1 MTRPGWE
8 RLWRHSY
15 RVGLG
20 WLLRGVRHGWRGARV
35 GLCRLLVPLDPWR
48 YYEMGRVADQRFTG
62 RVLDVSSPKL
72 LMSLLAREGR
82 GEWLGID
89 LMRREIERWRQVD
102 PSLELD
108 VADGTRLPYPDESFD
123 HAVTVSVLE
132 HVAGAGDGEA
142 MAEIWRVLRPG
153 GDLHLTTNV
162 ASRPRELWR
171 EDAIYDEASAVVD
184 GKVFFERHYTPET
197 LRERL
202 LRLPWRVEAEEYAV
216 EIDCSVQDRFERFR
230 PWSYLVGG
238 LLRRRCP
245 GNFRTSRSPD
255 ILDAER
261 HGVVYL
267 HLIKPEAA
275 GMAPPGVAHSSGA
288 GPARTR

>member
-1 MTRPGWE
+1 VTRPGWE

-15 RVGLG
+15 RVGFA
-20 WLLRGVRHGWRGARV
+20 WLLGGVRHGWRGSRV
-35 GLCRLLVPLDPWR
+35 GLARLLVPLDPWR
-48 YYEMGRVADQRFTG
+48 YYEMGRVAEQPFTG

-72 LMSLLAREGR
+72 LMSLLAREGH

-89 LMRREIERWRQVD
+89 LMRREIERWRRVD
-102 PSLELD
+102 PALDLE
-108 VADGTRLPYPDESFD
+108 VADCTWLPYPDESFD
-123 HAVTVSVLE
+123 HAVSVSVLE
-132 HVAGAGDGEA
+132 HVAGEGDREA

-162 ASRPRELWR
+162 ATRPRELWR
-171 EDAIYDEASAVVD
+171 EDAIYDEASPVI
-184 GKVFFERHYTPET
+184 GGRVFFERHYTSRT

-216 EIDCSVQDRFERFR
+216 EIDRRVQDRFERLR
-230 PWSYLVGG
+230 PWSYLAAG

-245 GNFRTSRSPD
+245 DNFRTSPSPE
-255 ILDAER
+255 ILPPDR

-267 HLIKPEAA
+267 HLVKP
-275 GMAPPGVAHSSGA
+275 GG
-288 GPARTR
+288 GPAAPEPA